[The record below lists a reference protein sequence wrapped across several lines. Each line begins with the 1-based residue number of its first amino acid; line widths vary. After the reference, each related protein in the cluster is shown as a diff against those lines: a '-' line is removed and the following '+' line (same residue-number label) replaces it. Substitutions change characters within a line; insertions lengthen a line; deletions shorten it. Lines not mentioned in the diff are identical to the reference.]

1 MTTNRL
7 LAGVLAGLIFAG
19 MGVAVAAETK
29 PVSKVSLEARLGA
42 MGQDP
47 KALETAVKSGKK
59 VATFCANCHGEGGN
73 SSKSE
78 IPNLAG
84 QNPAYLLE
92 QVKKFADGRRRN
104 EFMQGMIKAMSD
116 EEKVNA
122 VAYFSGQE
130 VKPHPAPNLALA
142 NRGKELFFKICQRCH
157 GEQGR
162 GNEKFPRLAG
172 QQPEYLTLS
181 LKRYRDGTGER
192 IDPFMAANTKNL
204 SDADINSLVA
214 FVSGMK

>member
-1 MTTNRL
+1 MRISQL
-7 LAGVLAGLIFAG
+7 LPGLVAVLLVNCT
-19 MGVAVAAETK
+19 VAVAAETK
-29 PVSKVSLEARLGA
+29 PAAKVSLEERLGFVI
-42 MGQDP
+42 QDT
-47 KALETAVKSGKK
+47 KAADSAARAGKK
-59 VATFCANCHGEGGN
+59 VSFFCANCHGESGN
-73 SSKSE
+73 SSRPDV
-78 IPNLAG
+78 PNLAG

-104 EFMQGMIKAMSD
+104 DFMQGLIKAMND

-122 VAYFSGQE
+122 VVYFTSQE
-130 VKPHPAPNLALA
+130 VKPHPTSNPALVS
-142 NRGKELFFKICQRCH
+142 RGKEIFFKVCQRCH
-157 GEQGR
+157 GDQGR
-162 GNEKFPRLAG
+162 GNEKIPRLAG

-204 SDADINSLVA
+204 SDADINALVA

>member
-1 MTTNRL
+1 MTTTSRFFTGL
-7 LAGVLAGLIFAG
+7 LASFLAT
-19 MGVAVAAETK
+19 GVAVAAETK
-29 PVSKVSLEARLGA
+29 GARISLEERLGSI
-42 MGQDP
+42 MQDAAATQASV
-47 KALETAVKSGKK
+47 KAGRK
-59 VATFCANCHGEGGN
+59 VTLFCANCHGEGGN
-73 SSKSE
+73 SSKSD

-84 QNPAYLLE
+84 QNPAFLLE

-104 EFMQGMIKAMSD
+104 DFMQGMIKAMSD

-122 VAYFSGQE
+122 VVFFSSQE
-130 VKPHPAPNLALA
+130 VKPHASSNPALA
-142 NRGKELFFKICQRCH
+142 SHGKELFFKICQRCH

-162 GNEKFPRLAG
+162 GNDKIARIAG

-192 IDPFMAANTKNL
+192 IDPLMASNTKNL
-204 SDADINSLVA
+204 TDADINALVA

>member
-1 MTTNRL
+1 MKRL
-7 LAGVLAGLIFAG
+7 FAG
-19 MGVAVAAETK
+19 FLASVLVSGVAVAAE
-29 PVSKVSLEARLGA
+29 PRSAAKVSLEERLGVLMQDAAA
-42 MGQDP
+42 MQAAT
-47 KALETAVKSGKK
+47 KAGRK
-59 VATFCANCHGEGGN
+59 VTLFCANCHGEGGN
-73 SSKSE
+73 SSKPD

-122 VAYFSGQE
+122 VVYFSSQS
-130 VKPHPAPNLALA
+130 VKPHASSNPALA
-142 NRGKELFFKICQRCH
+142 GHGKELFFKVCQRCH

-162 GNEKFPRLAG
+162 GNDKIARIAG
-172 QQPEYLTLS
+172 QQPEYLTVS

-204 SDADINSLVA
+204 HDADIDALVA
-214 FVSGMK
+214 YISGMK

>member
-1 MTTNRL
+1 MTTIRFLTGL
-7 LAGVLAGLIFAG
+7 LAGVFAS
-19 MGVAVAAETK
+19 GVSVAAEPRIAAK
-29 PVSKVSLEARLGA
+29 ISLEERLGA
-42 MGQDP
+42 VMQDATASQSAI
-47 KALETAVKSGKK
+47 KAGRK
-59 VATFCANCHGEGGN
+59 VTLFCANCHGEGGN
-73 SSKSE
+73 STKSD

-104 EFMQGMIKAMSD
+104 DFMQGMIKAMSD

-122 VAYFSGQE
+122 VAYFSSQS
-130 VKPHPAPNLALA
+130 VKPHASSNPALA
-142 NRGKELFFKICQRCH
+142 VHGKELFFKTCQRCH

-162 GNEKFPRLAG
+162 GNDKIARIAG
-172 QQPEYLTLS
+172 QQPEYLTMS

-204 SDADINSLVA
+204 TDADVNALVA
-214 FVSGMK
+214 YISGMK

>member
-1 MTTNRL
+1 MRINPFILGL
-7 LAGVLAGLIFAG
+7 LAAILVNSPLAA
-19 MGVAVAAETK
+19 AAETK
-29 PVSKVSLEARLGA
+29 AAAKIALEERLNA
-42 MGQDP
+42 VIQDP
-47 KALETAVKSGKK
+47 KAAEAAAKAGKK
-59 VATFCANCHGEGGN
+59 VSFFCANCHGEGGN
-73 SSKSE
+73 SVKPD

-92 QVKKFADGRRRN
+92 QVKKFSDGRRRN
-104 EFMQGMIKAMSD
+104 DFMQGLIKAMSED
-116 EEKVNA
+116 ERVNA
-122 VAYFSGQE
+122 VVYFASQE
-130 VKPHPAPNLALA
+130 VKPHPVTNAALA
-142 NRGKELFFKICQRCH
+142 SRGKELFFKVCQRCH

-181 LKRYRDGTGER
+181 LKRYRDATGER